1 MDFKSLL
8 RFLTQLS
15 KNNTKEW
22 FDTHR
27 AEYETLRKQWI
38 GFAHDMILK
47 TASFDAHIAPL
58 EPRQCIFRIN
68 RDIRFSKNK
77 QPYKTNFGL
86 SLSKTARR
94 DDFCGYYLHVEP
106 GKSFAAV
113 GSYMPQPPVL
123 AAIRQEI
130 DYNAASFEKI
140 VKSRAFQNTFGKLDG
155 EQLTRPPQGYDSDN
169 AAIEWLKHKSFVGTA
184 PLSDADL
191 CDKNFDKKLLNIFE
205 TGKPLNDFL
214 FVAYQQHLIF

>member
-8 RFLTQLS
+8 SFLSRLS

-22 FDTHR
+22 FDAHR
-27 AEYETLRKQWI
+27 TEYDALRKQWLV
-38 GFAHDMILK
+38 FAQDMIHK
-47 TASFDAHIAPL
+47 TAAMDAHIAQL
-58 EPRQCIFRIN
+58 EPKQCIFRIN

-113 GSYMPQPPVL
+113 GSYMPEPHIL

-130 DYNAASFEKI
+130 EYNADSFQKI
-140 VKSRAFQNTFGKLDG
+140 VTARSFKNAFGKLDG
-155 EQLTRPPQGYDSDN
+155 EQLTRPPKGYDADN
-169 AAIEWLKHKSFVGTA
+169 AAIEWLKYKS
-184 PLSDADL
+184 
-191 CDKNFDKKLLNIFE
+191 
-205 TGKPLNDFL
+205 
-214 FVAYQQHLIF
+214 